1 MRPGGEL
8 VGCGGRTALGSR
20 VRHPASLLAWLA
32 VAASLAC
39 GGRQPEAP
47 APAAPDAGA
56 PAAPG
61 VAPTEPGPGV
71 LTQQDERRISLLF
84 PSADGESLLPE
95 TRVIFLTNTLTS
107 QVKQAVA
114 ELLAGPQG
122 GDKIAPFPPSTPLRA
137 VFLLRDGTAVI
148 DLGKEAM
155 QIPAGSSSET
165 DAVFALV
172 NTLAVNFPEVK
183 RVQILIEGEEVETL
197 TGHLDTSGPLAAD
210 LRIVQWGKA
219 GPPASVRGRI
229 PDPPGRDAAEPTRPE
244 PAAAPRPEPARGPR
258 PEPVEGTRPA

>member
-1 MRPGGEL
+1 MTPRP
-8 VGCGGRTALGSR
+8 A
-20 VRHPASLLAWLA
+20 ASLLAWLA
-32 VAASLAC
+32 VVASLAC

-47 APAAPDAGA
+47 VPAAPDAGA
-56 PAAPG
+56 PQAAG

-71 LTQQDERRISLLF
+71 LTQADERRISLLF

-122 GDKIAPFPPSTPLRA
+122 NDKIAAFPPSTPLRA

-148 DLGKEAM
+148 DLGREAT
-155 QIPAGSSSET
+155 QIPGGSASET

-172 NTLAVNFPEVK
+172 DTLAVNFPEVK

-197 TGHLDTSGPLAAD
+197 TGHLDTSAPLAAD
-210 LRIVQWGKA
+210 LKIVQWGEA
-219 GPPASVRGRI
+219 GPPASVRGRV
-229 PDPPGRDAAEPTRPE
+229 PDAPARDAAEPTRPE
-244 PAAAPRPEPARGPR
+244 PAAAPRPEPG
-258 PEPVEGTRPA
+258 ETSDPA